1 MFRSFFPFRPS
12 EFGLRI
18 AEEVGAPP
26 SNPFYNAATKPGTP
40 PQIDIQQAEG
50 SILFTYTPSESYPAV
65 ADTIAIMAWK
75 SNSTDPIIWSE
86 ETADTSVMW
95 LDDGA
100 SRVGV
105 AWDRVASTPV
115 TIKATW
121 NRSANRM
128 ALTVDGKINNGI
140 HTQDFPA
147 DVLPGPAVEL
157 LLGEHDTY
165 TNAPGTFTNIWV
177 TNVET

>member
-1 MFRSFFPFRPS
+1 MFRSFFPFKPS
-12 EFGLRI
+12 GFGLGI
-18 AEEVGAPP
+18 TEGVGAPP
-26 SNPFYNAATKPGTP
+26 SNPFYFSASKPGTP

-50 SILFTYTPSESYPAV
+50 SILFTYEPSQSYPAV

-75 SNSTDPIIWSE
+75 SDSTDPIVWSE
-86 ETADTSVMW
+86 ENAETSVMW

-115 TIKATW
+115 TIKVTW
-121 NRSANRM
+121 NRAEERM
-128 ALTVDGKINNGI
+128 SLAVNGVTNSGN

-157 LLGEHDTY
+157 FLGEHATY

-177 TNVET
+177 TNSET